1 MAANTTT
8 AFQVTCPMHEGRCGE
23 LVEATTTFEA
33 TTVNVAACQNL
44 LAQGWGNEPQAVLWK
59 SQIDRYVPEQSV
71 WQHRDGL
78 VTFAGALA

>member
-1 MAANTTT
+1 MATTT
-8 AFQVTCPMHEGRCGE
+8 TFQVTCPMHEGRCGE

-33 TTVNVAACQNL
+33 TTVNVAARQNL

-59 SQIDRYVPEQSV
+59 SQIDRYAVQTETV